1 MSGFR
6 DSARFYTV
14 EISCAARR
22 RPKSVTTNTLVFLLL
37 LLAGCA
43 GITLSFARA
52 RSRAV
57 FAEDGFHESGRRTLA
72 VALLAAVLLLTVAIP
87 FAGGFAGAQ
96 PDTADL
102 TIVSLFAV
110 HAILIFFLA
119 CYYALSG
126 RRSLADFLRIK
137 SVRPISDLASGV
149 LIGAAGWVVTIL
161 AALAVI
167 GAWWLIRRPLPA
179 SAEEGTPVS
188 PTILWIVSQPVGVK
202 IAIVVSAMIVE
213 ELFFRS
219 FLQTRVGPLAA
230 TLMFTAAHGVYGQ
243 PLVLVGILVIS
254 AVLSV
259 TFVLY
264 GNVLPCIVAHGA
276 FDAIQMFVVIPLVT
290 RATSAG

>member
-1 MSGFR
+1 M
-6 DSARFYTV
+6 
-14 EISCAARR
+14 
-22 RPKSVTTNTLVFLLL
+22 TTNTLVFLFLL
-37 LLAGCA
+37 IAGCA

-57 FAEDGFHESGRRTLA
+57 FAEDGFREPGRRTVA
-72 VALLAAVLLLTVAIP
+72 VLLLATVLLLTVAIP
-87 FAGGFAGAQ
+87 FAGGFAGSQ

-110 HAILIFFLA
+110 HAILVFFLV
-119 CYYALSG
+119 CYYLLSG
-126 RRSLADFLRIK
+126 RHSLGDFLKVRSSRPLADL
-137 SVRPISDLASGV
+137 SSGI
-149 LIGAAGWVVTIL
+149 LIGAAGWLVTIL
-161 AALAVI
+161 AAFAVLGI
-167 GAWWLIRRPLPA
+167 WFLLRHGAPSSDEP
-179 SAEEGTPVS
+179 SAVS
-188 PTILWIVSQPVGVK
+188 PTILWIVGQSVGVR
-202 IAIVVSAMIVE
+202 IAIVVSAMVVE

-264 GNVLPCIVAHGA
+264 GNVLPCMVAHGV

-290 RATSAG
+290 RAATG